1 MSIQPTQSKNPI
13 FLDELNV
20 NVSGPIVAMICRKW
34 DVNAVTGRYLSTD
47 FLISD
52 GRGNIMH
59 CTAKSNT
66 AHKFVDKL
74 KEGIIYYINDF
85 TVLSNKE
92 DYRIMKDSAYMIEFD
107 GATSMR
113 RSSVKP
119 DGFVRHPFDLIDFDN
134 LQPTNNKFLIDV
146 VGYVTNVGRSI
157 QQRTGSRTLDFF
169 LANQRGQAVRVTL
182 WGGLGDV
189 LIEKKTKNV
198 GLYAIILTSVN
209 AKHYNNK
216 LYFSSSSSTL
226 ILDDAEIPAL
236 KEFNANVNVLEVN
249 KEALLANQSEAKAG
263 TLENLLMWAR
273 NRKNDSATF
282 ICEVKINNI
291 RTRKGWNY
299 PSCGHDKCKKGLTRK
314 EGKFWCEACNKPVA
328 YPVVRYRLEIDVSD
342 SSAHTVVVMFD
353 ETATEL
359 VKCSAES
366 LLEGEDEVAEDQPT
380 LPHALSNIIGTS
392 QMLELKSHTYYEH
405 GQYES
410 FTCWNICAAEPLNE
424 NTCSGSV
431 TASTD
436 AGRRI
441 LKRLSSAPS
450 VSTPSKPSEDK
461 RKKSIVI
468 EESDTEITCAEDK
481 EPKYAE
487 DAEPTDQK
495 QKKKSTRTLTNQLRS
510 QILEAVAQLNGI
522 IVSVFNE

>member
-20 NVSGPIVAMICRKW
+20 NVSGPIVAMVCRKW

-66 AHKFVDKL
+66 AHNFVDKL
-74 KEGIIYYINDF
+74 KDDIIYYINDF

-92 DYRIMKDSAYMIEFD
+92 DYQITKDSAYMIEFD

-119 DGFVRHPFDLIDFDN
+119 YGFVRHPFDLIDFDN

-169 LANQRGQAVRVTL
+169 PGQSKGQSVRVTL

-216 LYFSSSSSTL
+216 LYLLSSSSTL

-236 KEFNANVNVLEVN
+236 KELNANVNVVE
-249 KEALLANQSEAKAG
+249 
-263 TLENLLMWAR
+263 
-273 NRKNDSATF
+273 SATF

-299 PSCGHDKCKKGLTRK
+299 RGHDKCKKGLTRK

-392 QMLELKSHTYYEH
+392 QMLELKLHTYYEH

-410 FTCWNICAAEPLNE
+410 FTCWNICAAEPVNE
-424 NTCSGSV
+424 STCSGSV
-431 TASTD
+431 IASTD

-441 LKRLSSAPS
+441 LKRLSTLSL
-450 VSTPSKPSEDK
+450 
-461 RKKSIVI
+461 KSR
-468 EESDTEITCAEDK
+468 T
-481 EPKYAE
+481 
-487 DAEPTDQK
+487 QK
-495 QKKKSTRTLTNQLRS
+495 
-510 QILEAVAQLNGI
+510 
-522 IVSVFNE
+522 

>member
-20 NVSGPIVAMICRKW
+20 NVSGPIVAMVCRKW

-66 AHKFVDKL
+66 AHNFVDKL

-107 GATSMR
+107 GAASMR

-169 LANQRGQAVRVTL
+169 LANQRGQSVRVTL

-189 LIEKKTKNV
+189 LVEKKTKNV
-198 GLYAIILTSVN
+198 GLYVIILTSVN

-216 LYFSSSSSTL
+216 LYLSSSSSTL

-236 KEFNANVNVLEVN
+236 KELNANVNVVEIN

-273 NRKNDSATF
+273 NKKMSATF

-299 PSCGHDKCKKGLTRK
+299 PSCVHDKCKKGLTRK

-366 LLEGEDEVAEDQPT
+366 LLEGEDEVEEDQPT

-410 FTCWNICAAEPLNE
+410 FTCWNICAAEPVNE
-424 NTCSGSV
+424 STCSGSV

-436 AGRRI
+436 AGRRV

-468 EESDTEITCAEDK
+468 EESDTEITYAEDK

-487 DAEPTDQK
+487 DAEPADQK
-495 QKKKSTRTLTNQLRS
+495 QKKKF
-510 QILEAVAQLNGI
+510 
-522 IVSVFNE
+522 IVQDSDSD

>member
-20 NVSGPIVAMICRKW
+20 NVSGPIVAMVCRKW

-59 CTAKSNT
+59 C
-66 AHKFVDKL
+66 
-74 KEGIIYYINDF
+74 IIYYINDF

-92 DYRIMKDSAYMIEFD
+92 DYRIMKDSAYMIEFE

-119 DGFVRHPFDLIDFDN
+119 DGLVRHPFDLIDFDN

-146 VGYVTNVGRSI
+146 VGYVTNVSRSI

-169 LANQRGQAVRVTL
+169 LANQRGQSVRVTL

-216 LYFSSSSSTL
+216 LYLSSSSSTL

-236 KEFNANVNVLEVN
+236 EELNANVNVVEVN
-249 KEALLANQSEAKAG
+249 KESLLANQSEAKAG

-342 SSAHTVVVMFD
+342 SSSHTVVVIFD

-366 LLEGEDEVAEDQPT
+366 LLEGEGEVAEDQPM
-380 LPHALSNIIGTS
+380 LPHALANIIA
-392 QMLELKSHTYYEH
+392 ELVN
-405 GQYES
+405 ES
-410 FTCWNICAAEPLNE
+410 
-424 NTCSGSV
+424 TCSGSV

-436 AGRRI
+436 AGRRV

-450 VSTPSKPSEDK
+450 VSTPSKPSEAK

-468 EESDTEITCAEDK
+468 EESDTEITYAEDK

-487 DAEPTDQK
+487 DAEPADQK
-495 QKKKSTRTLTNQLRS
+495 QKKKF
-510 QILEAVAQLNGI
+510 
-522 IVSVFNE
+522 IVQDSDSD

>member
-1 MSIQPTQSKNPI
+1 MLMSR
-13 FLDELNV
+13 D
-20 NVSGPIVAMICRKW
+20 PIVAMVCRKW

-66 AHKFVDKL
+66 AHNFVDKL

-119 DGFVRHPFDLIDFDN
+119 DGFVRHPFDLNDFDN
-134 LQPTNNKFLIDV
+134 LQPTNNKFLI
-146 VGYVTNVGRSI
+146 
-157 QQRTGSRTLDFF
+157 
-169 LANQRGQAVRVTL
+169 ANQRGQSVRVTL

-216 LYFSSSSSTL
+216 LYLSSSSSTL

-236 KEFNANVNVLEVN
+236 KELNANVNVVEVN

-273 NRKNDSATF
+273 NRKMIATF
-282 ICEVKINNI
+282 TCEVKINNI

-299 PSCGHDKCKKGLTRK
+299 PSSGHDKCKKGLTRK

-380 LPHALSNIIGTS
+380 LPHALANIIGTS

-405 GQYES
+405 GHYES
-410 FTCWNICAAEPLNE
+410 FTYWNICSAEPVNE
-424 NTCSGSV
+424 STCSGSV
-431 TASTD
+431 TTSID
-436 AGRRI
+436 AGRWV

-450 VSTPSKPSEDK
+450 VSTPSKPSEAK
-461 RKKSIVI
+461 RKKGI
-468 EESDTEITCAEDK
+468 EESDTEITYAEDK

-487 DAEPTDQK
+487 DAEPADQK
-495 QKKKSTRTLTNQLRS
+495 QKKKF
-510 QILEAVAQLNGI
+510 
-522 IVSVFNE
+522 IVQDSDSH